1 MCRMHRT
8 VAAHTTADKF
18 SCQHLIR
25 LGAILAL
32 GVKRTLGLAQGLRV
46 SRLSGSLVSGLKQGT
61 QDGKPISL
69 PLHTGIAQGRKETN
83 YCHIGDLKSNDAE
96 GNDNVKKKTIGFI
109 SKTKALHVRHPF
121 LYISLPVFAR
131 LRRESAQLRVG
142 GRKFYFSFC
151 TWIWSQEIQHQ
162 EGSPSFDKV
171 VKASGQE

>member
-18 SCQHLIR
+18 SCQHVIR
-25 LGAILAL
+25 QGVNLAL
-32 GVKRTLGLAQGLRV
+32 GLKRILGLAQGIRV
-46 SRLSGSLVSGLKQGT
+46 SRLSGLKQGT

-69 PLHTGIAQGRKETN
+69 PLHTGIAQGRKETS

-96 GNDNVKKKTIGFI
+96 GSDNVKKTIGFI

-142 GRKFYFSFC
+142 GRKFISLFVLGYDPKKFNTRRVRLHLTKQS
-151 TWIWSQEIQHQ
+151 
-162 EGSPSFDKV
+162 K
-171 VKASGQE
+171 